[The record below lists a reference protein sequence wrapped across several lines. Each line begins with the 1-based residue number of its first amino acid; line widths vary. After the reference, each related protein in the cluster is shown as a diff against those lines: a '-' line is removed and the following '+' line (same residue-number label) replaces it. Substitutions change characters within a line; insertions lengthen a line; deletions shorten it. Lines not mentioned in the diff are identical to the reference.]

1 MRFSLVAVVVLLPFL
16 PGAGAVETKSRSV
29 MSERHK
35 TLLEQNCQNCHGA
48 EKQKGKFRVDD
59 LSFDIT
65 NIETAERWQKV
76 LNQMNSG
83 EMPPEEEKQ
92 PTAAAKTD
100 FLDELANV
108 MVSARKSLADQ
119 KGAITMRRLNRREYK
134 NTLRELLGVEINVS
148 ALPSDRLL
156 MAGVAYIPQHRSVF
170 PRLTI
175 EENLQMGGYLVRD
188 KALLAQR
195 IDRVLNLFPILKTRA
210 GQLAGMMSGGEQ
222 RMLEIARTL
231 LQEPQLIMLDEPS
244 IGLSPK
250 MVDAVFDNV
259 RLLREQGKAILMV
272 EQNVRKAL
280 SISDRGGVMELGSLR
295 MQDQAARLIGDERVA
310 RLYLGRR

>member
-1 MRFSLVAVVVLLPFL
+1 MHLALDRASKVFGKVRALDDVSVVFEPGQVVAVLGAN
-16 PGAGAVETKSRSV
+16 GAGKS
-29 MSERHK
+29 
-35 TLLEQNCQNCHGA
+35 TLLRAIFNLVPTRSG
-48 EKQKGKFRVDD
+48 R
-59 LSFDIT
+59 I
-65 NIETAERWQKV
+65 V
-76 LNQMNSG
+76 LGQRDV
-83 EMPPEEEKQ
+83 
-92 PTAAAKTD
+92 T
-100 FLDELANV
+100 
-108 MVSARKSLADQ
+108 
-119 KGAITMRRLNRREYK
+119 
-134 NTLRELLGVEINVS
+134 

-156 MAGVAYIPQHRSVF
+156 VAGVAYIPQHRSVF

-188 KALLAQR
+188 KALLAER
-195 IDRVLNLFPILKTRA
+195 IAKVLDLFPILKTRA

-231 LQEPQLIMLDEPS
+231 LQDPQLIMLDEPS

-280 SISDRGGVMELGSLR
+280 SISDRGGVMELGTLR
-295 MQDQAARLIGDERVA
+295 IQDQAARLIGDERVA
-310 RLYLGRR
+310 RLYLGQR

>member
-1 MRFSLVAVVVLLPFL
+1 VNLQVQPGEIMTIIGHN
-16 PGAGAVETKSRSV
+16 GAGKS
-29 MSERHK
+29 
-35 TLLEQNCQNCHGA
+35 TLLRAIFNLVPSRTGRIVL
-48 EKQKGKFRVDD
+48 G
-59 LSFDIT
+59 
-65 NIETAERWQKV
+65 ER
-76 LNQMNSG
+76 
-83 EMPPEEEKQ
+83 
-92 PTAAAKTD
+92 D
-100 FLDELANV
+100 
-108 MVSARKSLADQ
+108 
-119 KGAITMRRLNRREYK
+119 
-134 NTLRELLGVEINVS
+134 VS

>member
-1 MRFSLVAVVVLLPFL
+1 MKPVLSVEALSAGYGGRLILQDVNLQVQPGEIMTIIGHN
-16 PGAGAVETKSRSV
+16 GAGKS
-29 MSERHK
+29 
-35 TLLEQNCQNCHGA
+35 TLLRAIFNLVPSRTGRIVL
-48 EKQKGKFRVDD
+48 G
-59 LSFDIT
+59 
-65 NIETAERWQKV
+65 ER
-76 LNQMNSG
+76 
-83 EMPPEEEKQ
+83 
-92 PTAAAKTD
+92 D
-100 FLDELANV
+100 
-108 MVSARKSLADQ
+108 
-119 KGAITMRRLNRREYK
+119 
-134 NTLRELLGVEINVS
+134 VS

-310 RLYLGRR
+310 RLYLGKR

>member
-1 MRFSLVAVVVLLPFL
+1 MNPILSIEALSAGYGGRLILQDVSLVVQPGEIMTIIGHN
-16 PGAGAVETKSRSV
+16 GAGKS
-29 MSERHK
+29 
-35 TLLEQNCQNCHGA
+35 TLLRAIFNLVPTRSGRIVLCQ
-48 EKQKGKFRVDD
+48 RDV
-59 LSFDIT
+59 T
-65 NIETAERWQKV
+65 
-76 LNQMNSG
+76 
-83 EMPPEEEKQ
+83 
-92 PTAAAKTD
+92 
-100 FLDELANV
+100 
-108 MVSARKSLADQ
+108 
-119 KGAITMRRLNRREYK
+119 
-134 NTLRELLGVEINVS
+134 

-156 MAGVAYIPQHRSVF
+156 VAGVAYIPQHRSVF

-188 KALLAQR
+188 KALLAER
-195 IDRVLNLFPILKTRA
+195 IAKVLDLFPILKTRA

-231 LQEPQLIMLDEPS
+231 LQDPQLIMLDEPS

-280 SISDRGGVMELGSLR
+280 SISDRGGVMELGTLR
-295 MQDQAARLIGDERVA
+295 IQDQAARLIGDERVA
-310 RLYLGRR
+310 RLYLGQR

>member
-1 MRFSLVAVVVLLPFL
+1 MKPVLSVEALSAGYGGRLILQDVNLQVQPGEIMTIIGHN
-16 PGAGAVETKSRSV
+16 GAGKS
-29 MSERHK
+29 
-35 TLLEQNCQNCHGA
+35 TLLRAIFNLVPSRTGRIVL
-48 EKQKGKFRVDD
+48 G
-59 LSFDIT
+59 
-65 NIETAERWQKV
+65 ER
-76 LNQMNSG
+76 
-83 EMPPEEEKQ
+83 
-92 PTAAAKTD
+92 D
-100 FLDELANV
+100 
-108 MVSARKSLADQ
+108 
-119 KGAITMRRLNRREYK
+119 
-134 NTLRELLGVEINVS
+134 VS